1 MKSLSTLATIA
12 LLLFAC
18 KLCSLTGTNN
28 PPIATPTPTPTPRP
42 LLYAG
47 DIIKQRLGTFTLVK
61 HSTREEMRKSARGF
75 GSSLLDKSND
85 AGVGEYRSDK
95 TQTVLLWVFSFSTRA
110 TADSAMDEFERD
122 MRQSKKWTLVKTDTT
137 GTGKRLES
145 LGVLNGKSSGMVLWN
160 NGQWLFMTLGP
171 GLSEARSLA
180 DAVGY

>member
-1 MKSLSTLATIA
+1 MKSISSLATIA

-28 PPIATPTPTPTPRP
+28 PPVATPTPTPRP

-47 DIIKQRLGTFTLVK
+47 DLIKQRLGTFTLVR
-61 HSTREEMRKSARGF
+61 HSTREEMRTSAPAF

-95 TQTVLLWVFSFSTRA
+95 SQTVLLSVFSFSTRA

-122 MRQSKKWTLVKTDTT
+122 MRQSKKWTLVKTDNTEN
-137 GTGKRLES
+137 GKRLES
-145 LGVLNGKSSGMVLWN
+145 LGVLNRKSSGMVLWN
-160 NGQWLFMTLGP
+160 NGQWLFMTLGD